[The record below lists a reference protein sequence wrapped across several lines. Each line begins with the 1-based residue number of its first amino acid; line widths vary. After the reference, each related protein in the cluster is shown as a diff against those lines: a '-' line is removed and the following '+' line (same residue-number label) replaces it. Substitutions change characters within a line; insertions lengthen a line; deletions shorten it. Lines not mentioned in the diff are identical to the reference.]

1 MYNFWC
7 PWLEQRGE
15 KVNFLV
21 STFQELFECLS
32 VLEGI
37 FDNKKTVKANEVE
50 VYSNVLLAWALLL
63 SVTPSE
69 QAYQRI
75 NK

>member
-1 MYNFWC
+1 M
-7 PWLEQRGE
+7 GG
-15 KVNFLV
+15 KVTLLV
-21 STFQELFECLS
+21 SIFQELFECLS

-37 FDNKKTVKANEVE
+37 FDSKKTVKANEVE
-50 VYSNVLLAWALLL
+50 VYSNILLAWALLL

-69 QAYQRI
+69 QAYQLI